1 MFELCFKKS
10 FNFHEQVQLEIW
22 PLTLVCLYS
31 PSVNRNSST
40 VWLAGISEDRN
51 AGAAQLKQV
60 TRAHESQYPQPG
72 PKRIFSSPC
81 GRNISVFWQSIKMRL
96 YSSKSF
102 AFHTDIHK
110 VHGAQQ
116 IFPRLVYYMCFPNG
130 EFNIFIFAC
139 KTVSTSNFVLIF
151 IDSNSIF
158 RVMLFIEA

>member
-1 MFELCFKKS
+1 
-10 FNFHEQVQLEIW
+10 
-22 PLTLVCLYS
+22 
-31 PSVNRNSST
+31 
-40 VWLAGISEDRN
+40 
-51 AGAAQLKQV
+51 
-60 TRAHESQYPQPG
+60 
-72 PKRIFSSPC
+72 
-81 GRNISVFWQSIKMRL
+81 MRF

-110 VHGAQQ
+110 VHGDQTD
-116 IFPRLVYYMCFPNG
+116 FPKLLYYMCFPNG